1 MEKHSDAA
9 RTAGPAVREPGQAAE
24 GALEPGTVTTSGFRG
39 FVRNLAVHD
48 WVALGFLTLAP
59 LVLALSGTWTP
70 ERQRMVLRHGLL
82 CCLVAGAVVAGRIG
96 NGTRSWFAGIYYR
109 IALASAV
116 AVTYVLLGES
126 LPLLSSGDLDRQL
139 YHLDLRLFGFEPA
152 VLMERWATP
161 GTTDWFSF
169 FYLCYFGLIFLF
181 LMPLVFVSKSNRL
194 AAELSFTVLLV
205 YGIGQ
210 SLYVI
215 VPGYGPLRALSDAF
229 HHELPGGA
237 VFRGMHAFVS
247 DAGAKKDIFPSL
259 HTAIPT
265 SFSLL
270 GFRHRDVLGRSWMLV
285 VFVTVNTVVATMF
298 LRWHYLIDVI
308 AGLVLAFFVVLA
320 AGRVVSWEF
329 ERRERGGL
337 PELWP
342 RWPSR
347 PRP

>member
-1 MEKHSDAA
+1 MPDHSDAA
-9 RTAGPAVREPGQAAE
+9 VADAQSESGPPAGSPSVLVAEDAAAGV
-24 GALEPGTVTTSGFRG
+24 GAYVQ
-39 FVRNLAVHD
+39 NLAVHD
-48 WVALGFLTLAP
+48 WVALGFLALAP
-59 LVLALSGTWTP
+59 LALALSGP
-70 ERQRMVLRHGLL
+70 LMGERQRMVTNHVILW
-82 CCLVAGAVVAGRIG
+82 CFVAGAVYVGRS
-96 NGTRSWFAGIYYR
+96 GTGPRSWFAGIYYR
-109 IALASAV
+109 IGLASAMS
-116 AVTYVLLGES
+116 VTYVLFGES
-126 LPLLSSGDLDRQL
+126 LPLLSSRELDLPL
-139 YHLDLRLFGFEPA
+139 YHLDLELFGFEPA